1 MGKLYHTNEVAVFFN
16 DYLDDMLRQ
25 AEADTDLT
33 GEALGSFVE
42 RIRIL
47 RAFVNE
53 VIEDMQAE
61 DIDYEERMTAWRLK
75 QAEEETKNGT
85 TT

>member
-1 MGKLYHTNEVAVFFN
+1 MAKYYRTNEVAVVFN

-42 RIRIL
+42 KIRVL
-47 RAFVNE
+47 RAFVNG
-53 VIEDMQAE
+53 VIEEMQAD
-61 DIDYEERMTAWRLK
+61 DIAYEEEMTAWRLK
-75 QAEEETKNGT
+75 QKEEEEKNEAT
-85 TT
+85 

>member
-1 MGKLYHTNEVAVFFN
+1 MGKLYRTNEIAGVFN
-16 DYLDDMLRQ
+16 DYLTDMLLQ

-47 RAFVNE
+47 RAFVND
-53 VIEDMQAE
+53 VIEDMQAD
-61 DIDYEERMTAWRLK
+61 DIAYDEEMTAWRLK
-75 QAEEETKNGT
+75 QEAKTDEST
-85 TT
+85 